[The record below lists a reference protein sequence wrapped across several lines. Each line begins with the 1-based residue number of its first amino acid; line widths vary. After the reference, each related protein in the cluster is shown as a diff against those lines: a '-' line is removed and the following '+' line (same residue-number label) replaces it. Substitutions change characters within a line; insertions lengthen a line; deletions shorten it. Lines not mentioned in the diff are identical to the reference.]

1 MKRTYYGGRK
11 PEELQIA
18 DDALTMRIRLDIQA
32 EQQEVA
38 NGETT
43 ETQTQYSALEIM
55 ISAPF
60 TENKLIKQLFADMYG
75 NDHENKLINEYNSAT
90 IGLYSEPEK
99 SEKIAK
105 YHSFLV
111 ERATLKAEIERI
123 CTSNNIS

>member
-1 MKRTYYGGRK
+1 MKRTQYGGQK
-11 PEELQIA
+11 PQELQIA

-32 EQQEVA
+32 EEQEIA

-60 TENKLIKQLFADMYG
+60 TKSKAIEQFFSDMYG
-75 NDHENKLINEYNSAT
+75 NDHESKLINEYNSAT

-105 YHSFLV
+105 YRSFLV

-123 CTSNNIS
+123 CTANNIL